1 MFVKRYRGQRSGRFE
16 AWIAAL
22 LILLLPEN
30 APASD
35 RMSLGD
41 AQPGEILLIELD
53 QLLPLTRLKVE
64 IDGVQVWTALDL
76 SGTTLRLKVP
86 ADLTGNAHELVLYEE
101 TSQGDI
107 FIGRWDFTLVAAGTT
122 EAYIALQAESGV
134 VGNRDEYKV
143 YTGFG
148 GRLDFDIRNGLL
160 RGGLSFS
167 RTALPDPET
176 GEYYTIDDHYLESSH
191 TVLGGDLSLRL
202 GSHYYNVNG
211 NLIDQASRRGVSLR
225 FADALNRDEVAAFV
239 LQPSLSTRPENL
251 IGVADGNDRV
261 HGAMANIAPFL
272 NSGLRLGFAAFDGR
286 AGNLP
291 NESAG
296 GVRGKGVS
304 LSSPLFGDR
313 MDILLSADQT
323 EWFDGGTW
331 RAGQALE
338 AELTVRLT
346 SPEVYDTLSLGVSY
360 SQIDQDFH
368 SPLNPG
374 LIVGERAKRVELEF
388 VGHEW
393 SWALGAE
400 QAQTNEGGSPDQAV
414 DRLTR
419 LSFETTYSPDV
430 FTGGF
435 LNGARFYFASELFVQ
450 ERLET
455 PLGALA
461 EQDHQLASFSFGMNK
476 FTERG
481 SFAMLYSYEDLDY
494 LSSPDGDEI
503 AHGLEFLASAAPSD
517 RLDATVELKLR
528 HHASTLG
535 DFWEARASASLNYTL
550 VPGLWDYALEAG
562 IVEYS
567 DGSDENARYLR
578 QELGL
583 TLIEDHS
590 LVFSAEYMKGDWSRR
605 MLDGD
610 GWLFGIALRS
620 DLRHIAYR

>member
-1 MFVKRYRGQRSGRFE
+1 MLVKRYRGQRAGGFG

-22 LILLLPEN
+22 LIFLLPAE

-35 RMSLGD
+35 HVSLGD
-41 AQPGEILLIELD
+41 TQPGEILLIELD

-64 IDGVQVWTALDL
+64 IDGEQVWTTLDL

-86 ADLTGNAHELVLYEE
+86 TDLTGNTHEIVLYEE
-101 TSQGDI
+101 TPRGDV
-107 FIGRWDFTLVAAGTT
+107 FIGRWEFTLVAAGTT
-122 EAYIALQAESGV
+122 EAYVALQAESGV
-134 VGNRDEYKV
+134 VGNRDEHKV

-167 RTALPDPET
+167 RAALSDPVT
-176 GEYYTIDDHYLESSH
+176 GEYYAIDDHYLETRH
-191 TVLGGDLSLRL
+191 TVLGGNLFLRL
-202 GSHYYNVNG
+202 GSHYYNMNG

-225 FADALNRDEVAAFV
+225 FVDEANRDEVAAFV
-239 LQPSLSTRPENL
+239 LQPSLSTSTENL
-251 IGVADGNDRV
+251 IGVDDWNDRV
-261 HGAMANIAPFL
+261 YGATTQIAPFL
-272 NSGLRLGFAAFDGR
+272 NSGLRLGFTAYDGR
-286 AGNLP
+286 AGDLP
-291 NESAG
+291 NGSVG
-296 GVRGKGVS
+296 SVRGKGVS
-304 LSSPLFGDR
+304 LSAPVFGDR
-313 MDILLSADQT
+313 MDILLSADET
-323 EWFDGGTW
+323 AWFDGGTW
-331 RAGQALE
+331 RSGQALE

-346 SPEVYDTLSLGVSY
+346 PPEIPDALSLGLGY

-368 SPLNPG
+368 SPLNPN
-374 LIVGERAKRVELEF
+374 LIVGERAKRVE
-388 VGHEW
+388 VDYAGHEW

-400 QAQTNEGGSPDQAV
+400 QARTNEGGSPDQAV

-419 LSFETTYSPDV
+419 LSFETTYAPDV

-435 LNGARFYFASELFVQ
+435 LNGARFYFSSELFVQ

-455 PLGALA
+455 PLGALP
-461 EQDHQLASFSFGMNK
+461 EQDHQLASFNVGMNK

-481 SFAMLYSYEDLDY
+481 SYAVLYSYEDLDY

-503 AHGLEFLASAAPSD
+503 AHGLEFLASVAPND
-517 RLDATVELKLR
+517 RLDATVQLNLR
-528 HHASTLG
+528 HHTSTLG
-535 DFWEARASASLNYTL
+535 KFWEARAAASLNYTL
-550 VPGLWDYALEAG
+550 VPGLWDYAFEAG

-567 DGSDENARYLR
+567 DGADENARYLR

-590 LVFSAEYMKGDWSRR
+590 LVFSAEYMRGDWSRR

-620 DLRHIAYR
+620 DLRHIVYR